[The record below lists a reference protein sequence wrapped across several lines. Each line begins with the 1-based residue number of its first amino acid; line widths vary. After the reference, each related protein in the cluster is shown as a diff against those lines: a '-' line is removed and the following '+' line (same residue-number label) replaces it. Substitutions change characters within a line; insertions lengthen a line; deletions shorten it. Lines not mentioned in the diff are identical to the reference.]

1 MTTHKKVPKVS
12 KPPKSTNPSK
22 TRKIGDASP
31 TRAARSSNRIYFT
44 QETENAIVQYNLE
57 EDPLAREIIY
67 KNEIQKPLD
76 KLAENVINRFKFP
89 YIQGSFDEVKAQ
101 VVSFLVINLHKYT
114 AGKGKAFSYFSVIAK
129 NYLIA
134 HNNNA
139 WKEEKRTT
147 YFADSKDEQF
157 SLDELLSSEPE
168 EKELKADFSEFFR
181 LAVRYWDFNLTR
193 LFKKKRDIDIA
204 NAVIE
209 LMRHVNSLKNFNKKA
224 LYVMIREM
232 TNYKTSHITK
242 VTNKMR
248 GIMME
253 QLEEFKRTGYIAD
266 PALYFEYDS
275 KKVVK

>member
-1 MTTHKKVPKVS
+1 MP
-12 KPPKSTNPSK
+12 TNTERQSRKRK
-22 TRKIGDASP
+22 TGDTSP
-31 TRAARSSNRIYFT
+31 TRAARSSNRVYFT
-44 QETENAIVQYNLE
+44 QETENAIVQYNLT
-57 EDPLAREIIY
+57 EDLHERELIY
-67 KNEIQKPLD
+67 KNEIHKPLD

-114 AGKGKAFSYFSVIAK
+114 ADKGKAFSYFSVIAK

-139 WKEEKRTT
+139 WKEEKRTS
-147 YFADSKDEQF
+147 YFADKQDEQF
-157 SLDELLSSEPE
+157 TLDELLSVDTE
-168 EKELKADFSEFFR
+168 EVEIKADFSEFFR
-181 LAVRYWDFNLTR
+181 LAVQYWDFNLTR
-193 LFKKKRDIDIA
+193 LFKKKRDIEIA

-209 LMRHVNSLKNFNKKA
+209 LMRHVNSLENFNKKA

-253 QLEEFKRTGYIAD
+253 QLAEFKRTGYIAD
-266 PALYFEYDS
+266 PTMYFEYNN